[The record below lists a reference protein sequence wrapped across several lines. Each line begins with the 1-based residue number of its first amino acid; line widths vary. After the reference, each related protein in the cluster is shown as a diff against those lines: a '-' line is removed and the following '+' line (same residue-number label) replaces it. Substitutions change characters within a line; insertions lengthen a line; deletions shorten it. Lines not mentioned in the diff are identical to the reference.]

1 MIILTLISR
10 SLTSI
15 FFVIITS
22 SAYANIGQV
31 IEQKGVTNIERGE
44 DGFDSIDKGFGM
56 ESMDT
61 VRTKNG
67 RTAIEFIDDTR
78 VDVTEHSKLIIDEY
92 IFDPD
97 PSKSKMA
104 LNMASG
110 TARFISGA
118 FGKINKEN
126 ITINT
131 PTATIGIRGTDF
143 TTTVD
148 ELGRSLVI
156 LLPDEN
162 GNSSGEITVTTA
174 SGVEVLNEPFQAT
187 MVSAWE
193 QPPTPKVTL
202 GGLTLGLID
211 NMLIVQRPEEVEQ
224 AVEEQEAG
232 VSPTAD
238 LDKDFFEDA
247 PDLNCDAL
255 VEECDED
262 NEEVT
267 RLDIDLLSV
276 EFLVD
281 LLALVETTRKKKGQ
295 STQLNGVELEGII
308 AGFDPIYQTYT
319 FVEEGMIYFVH
330 EGQNNYDIGIDIN
343 AGTYLYINNAGVILE
358 VNINGAGDNVIII
371 NQSP

>member
-1 MIILTLISR
+1 MRIWLLILFSIPAFTTEIGEISELR
-10 SLTSI
+10 GNGEITRVNSTDSFTAEIDSDI
-15 FFVIITS
+15 FS
-22 SAYANIGQV
+22 
-31 IEQKGVTNIERGE
+31 
-44 DGFDSIDKGFGM
+44 FDD
-56 ESMDT
+56 
-61 VRTKNG
+61 VRTGNG
-67 RTAIEFIDDTR
+67 RLAIEFLDDS
-78 VDVTEHSKLIIDEY
+78 VVKLTEHSKLVIDEY

-118 FGKINKEN
+118 FGKIDKEN

-162 GNSSGEITVTTA
+162 GDSSGEITVTTA
-174 SGVEVLNEPFQAT
+174 AGVEILNEAFQAT

-193 QPPTPKVTL
+193 QPPTQAVTL
-202 GGLTLGLID
+202 ANMTLGMID

-224 AVEEQEAG
+224 AVEEQQAG
-232 VSPTAD
+232 TSPTAD

-247 PDLNCDAL
+247 PDLDCDAL
-255 VEECDED
+255 VEECDD
-262 NEEVT
+262 DDKEVT
-267 RLDIDLLSV
+267 RLDIDLLGI

-281 LLALVETTRKKKGQ
+281 LLALMETSSKRNSQT
-295 STQLNGVELEGII
+295 TQLNGVELEGII
-308 AGFDPIYQTYT
+308 AGFDPVYQTYT
-319 FVEEGMIYFVH
+319 FVEEGLIYFVH
-330 EGQNNYDIGIDIN
+330 EGVNSYDIGIDIN
-343 AGTYLYINNAGVILE
+343 AGTYLYINNAGVIME
-358 VNINGAGDNVIII
+358 VSINGAGDNVIII

>member
-1 MIILTLISR
+1 MRFWLLTLF
-10 SLTSI
+10 SLTLSASEIGEISELRGNGEITRVNSNDSFTAEIDSDI
-15 FFVIITS
+15 FS
-22 SAYANIGQV
+22 
-31 IEQKGVTNIERGE
+31 
-44 DGFDSIDKGFGM
+44 FDD
-56 ESMDT
+56 
-61 VRTKNG
+61 VRTGNG
-67 RTAIEFIDDTR
+67 RLAIEFLDSSI
-78 VDVTEHSKLIIDEY
+78 VKLTEHSKLIIDEY

-118 FGKINKEN
+118 FGKIDKEN

-131 PTATIGIRGTDF
+131 PTAKIGIRGTDF

-162 GNSSGEITVTTA
+162 GDSSGEITVTTSA
-174 SGVEVLNEPFQAT
+174 GVEILNEAFQAT

-193 QPPTPKVTL
+193 QPPTQAVTL
-202 GGLTLGLID
+202 GNLTLGMID

-224 AVEEQEAG
+224 AVEEQQAG
-232 VSPTAD
+232 TSPTAD

-247 PDLNCDAL
+247 PDLDCDAL
-255 VEECDED
+255 VEECDDED
-262 NEEVT
+262 NEVT

-281 LLALVETTRKKKGQ
+281 LLALVETTSKKRNQ
-295 STQLNGVELEGII
+295 TSELNGVELEGII
-308 AGFDPIYQTYT
+308 AGFDPVYQTYT

-343 AGTYLYINNAGVILE
+343 AGTYLYINNAGVLLE

>member
-1 MIILTLISR
+1 MRVWLLILFSIPAFSTEIGEISELR
-10 SLTSI
+10 GNGEITRANSNDSFNAEIDSGI
-15 FFVIITS
+15 FS
-22 SAYANIGQV
+22 
-31 IEQKGVTNIERGE
+31 
-44 DGFDSIDKGFGM
+44 FDD
-56 ESMDT
+56 
-61 VRTKNG
+61 VRTGNG
-67 RTAIEFIDDTR
+67 RLAIEFLDSSI
-78 VDVTEHSKLIIDEY
+78 VKLTEHSKLIIDEY
-92 IFDPD
+92 IYDPD
-97 PSKSKMA
+97 PAKSKMA

-118 FGKINKEN
+118 FGKIDKEN

-131 PTATIGIRGTDF
+131 PTAKIGIRGTDF

-174 SGVEVLNEPFQAT
+174 AGVEILNEAFQAT

-193 QPPTPKVTL
+193 QPPTQAVTL
-202 GGLTLGLID
+202 GNLTLGMID
-211 NMLIVQRPEEVEQ
+211 NMLIVQRPEEVER
-224 AVEEQEAG
+224 AVEEQQAG
-232 VSPTAD
+232 TSPTAD

-247 PDLNCDAL
+247 PDLDCDAL
-255 VEECDED
+255 VEDCGED
-262 NEEVT
+262 DEVT

-281 LLALVETTRKKKGQ
+281 LLALVETTSKKRGQ
-295 STQLNGVELEGII
+295 TSELNGVELEGII
-308 AGFDPIYQTYT
+308 GGFDPVYQTYT

-330 EGQNNYDIGIDIN
+330 EGQNNYDIGIDTN

>member
-1 MIILTLISR
+1 MRIWLLILFSIPAFTTEIGEISELR
-10 SLTSI
+10 GNGEITRVNSTDSFTAEIDSDI
-15 FFVIITS
+15 FS
-22 SAYANIGQV
+22 
-31 IEQKGVTNIERGE
+31 
-44 DGFDSIDKGFGM
+44 FDD
-56 ESMDT
+56 
-61 VRTKNG
+61 VRTGNG
-67 RTAIEFIDDTR
+67 RLAIEFLDDS
-78 VDVTEHSKLIIDEY
+78 VVKLTEHSKLVIDEY

-118 FGKINKEN
+118 FGKIDKEN

-162 GNSSGEITVTTA
+162 GDSSGEITVTTA
-174 SGVEVLNEPFQAT
+174 AGVEILNEAFQAT

-193 QPPTPKVTL
+193 QPPTQAVTL
-202 GGLTLGLID
+202 ANMTLGMID

-224 AVEEQEAG
+224 AVEEQQAG
-232 VSPTAD
+232 TSPTAD

-247 PDLNCDAL
+247 PDLDCDAL
-255 VEECDED
+255 VEDCGED
-262 NEEVT
+262 KEVT
-267 RLDIDLLSV
+267 RLDIDLLGI

-281 LLALVETTRKKKGQ
+281 LLALMETSSKRN
-295 STQLNGVELEGII
+295 TQTSELNGVELEGII
-308 AGFDPIYQTYT
+308 AGFDPVYQTYT
-319 FVEEGMIYFVH
+319 FVEEGLIFFVH

>member
-1 MIILTLISR
+1 MRIWLLILFSIPAFTTEIGEISELR
-10 SLTSI
+10 GNGEITRVNSTDSFTAEIDSDI
-15 FFVIITS
+15 FS
-22 SAYANIGQV
+22 
-31 IEQKGVTNIERGE
+31 
-44 DGFDSIDKGFGM
+44 FDD
-56 ESMDT
+56 
-61 VRTKNG
+61 VRTGNG
-67 RTAIEFIDDTR
+67 RLAIEFLDSSIVR
-78 VDVTEHSKLIIDEY
+78 LTEHSKLVIDEY

-118 FGKINKEN
+118 FGKIDKEN

-162 GNSSGEITVTTA
+162 GDSSGEITVTTA
-174 SGVEVLNEPFQAT
+174 AGVEVLNEAFQAT

-193 QPPTPKVTL
+193 QPPTQAVTL
-202 GGLTLGLID
+202 ANMTLGMID

-224 AVEEQEAG
+224 AVEEQQAG
-232 VSPTAD
+232 TSPTAD

-247 PDLNCDAL
+247 PDLDCDAL
-255 VEECDED
+255 VEDCGED
-262 NEEVT
+262 KEVT

-281 LLALVETTRKKKGQ
+281 LLALVETTNKKRGQ
-295 STQLNGVELEGII
+295 TSQLNGVELEGII

-343 AGTYLYINNAGVILE
+343 AGTYLYIDNAGVILE

>member
-1 MIILTLISR
+1 MRIWLLILFSIPAFTTEIGEISELR
-10 SLTSI
+10 GNGEITRVNSTDSFTAEIDSDI
-15 FFVIITS
+15 FS
-22 SAYANIGQV
+22 
-31 IEQKGVTNIERGE
+31 
-44 DGFDSIDKGFGM
+44 FDD
-56 ESMDT
+56 
-61 VRTKNG
+61 VRTGNG
-67 RTAIEFIDDTR
+67 RLAIEFLDSSI
-78 VDVTEHSKLIIDEY
+78 VKLTEHSKLIIDEY
-92 IFDPD
+92 IYDPD
-97 PSKSKMA
+97 PAKSKMA

-162 GNSSGEITVTTA
+162 GDSSGEITVTTA
-174 SGVEVLNEPFQAT
+174 AGVEILNEAFQAT

-193 QPPTPKVTL
+193 QPPTQAVTL
-202 GGLTLGLID
+202 ANITLGMID

-224 AVEEQEAG
+224 AVEEQQSG

-247 PDLNCDAL
+247 PDLDCDAL
-255 VEECDED
+255 VEDCGED
-262 NEEVT
+262 KEVT

-281 LLALVETTRKKKGQ
+281 LLALVETTSKKRGQ
-295 STQLNGVELEGII
+295 TSQLNGVELEGII
-308 AGFDPIYQTYT
+308 AGFDPVYQTYT
-319 FVEEGMIYFVH
+319 FVEEGLIYFVH
-330 EGQNNYDIGIDIN
+330 EGQNNYDIGIDTN
-343 AGTYLYINNAGVILE
+343 AGTYLYIDNAGVILE

>member
-1 MIILTLISR
+1 MRVWLLILFSIPAFSTEIGEISELR
-10 SLTSI
+10 GNGEITRANSNDSFNAEIDSGI
-15 FFVIITS
+15 FS
-22 SAYANIGQV
+22 
-31 IEQKGVTNIERGE
+31 
-44 DGFDSIDKGFGM
+44 FDD
-56 ESMDT
+56 
-61 VRTKNG
+61 VRTGNG
-67 RTAIEFIDDTR
+67 RLAIEFLDSSI
-78 VDVTEHSKLIIDEY
+78 VKLTEHSKLIIDEY
-92 IFDPD
+92 IYDPD
-97 PSKSKMA
+97 PAKSKMA

-118 FGKINKEN
+118 FGKIDKEN

-162 GNSSGEITVTTA
+162 GDSSGEITVTTA
-174 SGVEVLNEPFQAT
+174 AGVEILNEAFQAT

-193 QPPTPKVTL
+193 QPPTQAVTL
-202 GGLTLGLID
+202 ANMTLGMID

-224 AVEEQEAG
+224 AVEEQQAG
-232 VSPTAD
+232 TSPTAD

-247 PDLNCDAL
+247 PDLDCDAL
-255 VEECDED
+255 VEDCGED
-262 NEEVT
+262 EEVT

-281 LLALVETTRKKKGQ
+281 LLALVETTNKKRGQ
-295 STQLNGVELEGII
+295 TSQLNGVELEGII
-308 AGFDPIYQTYT
+308 AGFDPVYQTYT

-330 EGQNNYDIGIDIN
+330 EGQNNYDIGIDTN
-343 AGTYLYINNAGVILE
+343 AGTYLYIDNAGVILE

>member
-1 MIILTLISR
+1 MRVWLLILLSISVFSTEIGEISELR
-10 SLTSI
+10 GNGEITRVNSNNSLTAEIDSDI
-15 FFVIITS
+15 FS
-22 SAYANIGQV
+22 
-31 IEQKGVTNIERGE
+31 
-44 DGFDSIDKGFGM
+44 FDD
-56 ESMDT
+56 
-61 VRTKNG
+61 VRTGNG
-67 RTAIEFIDDTR
+67 RLAIQFIDDS
-78 VDVTEHSKLIIDEY
+78 VVKLTEHSKLVIDEY

-97 PSKSKMA
+97 PAKSKMA

-118 FGKINKEN
+118 FGKIDKQN

-162 GNSSGEITVTTA
+162 GDSSGEITVTTSA
-174 SGVEVLNEPFQAT
+174 GVEILNEAFQAT

-193 QPPTPKVTL
+193 QPPTQAVTL
-202 GGLTLGLID
+202 GNLTLGMID

-224 AVEEQEAG
+224 AVEEQQAG
-232 VSPTAD
+232 TSPTAD

-247 PDLNCDAL
+247 PDLDCDAL
-255 VEECDED
+255 VEECDDED
-262 NEEVT
+262 KEVT

-281 LLALVETTRKKKGQ
+281 LLALVETTSKKRNQ
-295 STQLNGVELEGII
+295 TSELNGVELEGII
-308 AGFDPIYQTYT
+308 AGFDPVYQTYT
-319 FVEEGMIYFVH
+319 FVEDGLIYFVH

-343 AGTYLYINNAGVILE
+343 AGTYLYIDNAGVILE

>member
-1 MIILTLISR
+1 MRIWLLILFSIPAFTTEIGEISELR
-10 SLTSI
+10 GNGEITRVNSTDSFTAEIDSDI
-15 FFVIITS
+15 FS
-22 SAYANIGQV
+22 
-31 IEQKGVTNIERGE
+31 
-44 DGFDSIDKGFGM
+44 FDD
-56 ESMDT
+56 
-61 VRTKNG
+61 VRTGNG
-67 RTAIEFIDDTR
+67 RLAIEFLDSSI
-78 VDVTEHSKLIIDEY
+78 VKLTEHSKLVIDEY

-118 FGKINKEN
+118 FGKIDKEN

-162 GNSSGEITVTTA
+162 GDSSGEITVTTA
-174 SGVEVLNEPFQAT
+174 AGVEILNEAFQAT

-193 QPPTPKVTL
+193 QPPTQAVTL
-202 GGLTLGLID
+202 ANMTLGMID

-224 AVEEQEAG
+224 AVEEQQAG

-247 PDLNCDAL
+247 PDLDCDAL
-255 VEECDED
+255 VEDCGED
-262 NEEVT
+262 KEVT

-281 LLALVETTRKKKGQ
+281 LLALVETTSKKRGQ
-295 STQLNGVELEGII
+295 TSELNGVELEGII
-308 AGFDPIYQTYT
+308 AGFDPVYQTYT
-319 FVEEGMIYFVH
+319 FVEEGLIYFVH
-330 EGQNNYDIGIDIN
+330 EGVNNYDIGIDIN
-343 AGTYLYINNAGVILE
+343 AGTYLYINNAGVIME
-358 VNINGAGDNVIII
+358 VSINGAGDNVIII